1 MRILTCNLFGVL
13 FRLLLP
19 KWVKWGLHEIK
30 IEREPK
36 KSIGCRFAHAS
47 PVRLKGRRVTFGE
60 RSRLEQLRVSFGVK
74 ATSCDNAPR
83 RYRELTSH
91 PSKTNIPYI

>member
-47 PVRLKGRRVTFGE
+47 PVWLKGR
-60 RSRLEQLRVSFGVK
+60 
-74 ATSCDNAPR
+74 
-83 RYRELTSH
+83 
-91 PSKTNIPYI
+91 

>member
-19 KWVKWGLHEIK
+19 KWVKWGLHKIK

-36 KSIGCRFAHAS
+36 K
-47 PVRLKGRRVTFGE
+47 VYRLSLRSCFSCSAKRSTGYLRGE
-60 RSRLEQLRVSFGVK
+60 KSLRATLHFGVK

-91 PSKTNIPYI
+91 PSNTNIPYI

>member
-36 KSIGCRFAHAS
+36 KSTVIAS
-47 PVRLKGRRVTFGE
+47 LMLLLFG
-60 RSRLEQLRVSFGVK
+60 
-74 ATSCDNAPR
+74 
-83 RYRELTSH
+83 
-91 PSKTNIPYI
+91 

>member
-36 KSIGCRFAHAS
+36 KSIGC
-47 PVRLKGRRVTFGE
+47 LKGPRVTFGE

-74 ATSCDNAPR
+74 ATSCNNASL

-91 PSKTNIPYI
+91 PSNTNIPYI